1 MSSSSFLLALKVI
14 IFSSLSLD
22 FSLWFTLISTL
33 VLNLSWCSQVIQV
46 GETVDLLELRLR
58 EEMVNS
64 RQSWPIG
71 DQDAGDGWP
80 TRDQDAGGG
89 KEGIGW
95 GRNLKTHL
103 MLMTN
108 LTSVKI
114 PLLVFDGKLKPV
126 G

>member
-1 MSSSSFLLALKVI
+1 M
-14 IFSSLSLD
+14 
-22 FSLWFTLISTL
+22 
-33 VLNLSWCSQVIQV
+33 

-71 DQDAGDGWP
+71 DQDADGDSWP
-80 TRDQDAGGG
+80 TRDQDGGGG

>member
-1 MSSSSFLLALKVI
+1 M
-14 IFSSLSLD
+14 
-22 FSLWFTLISTL
+22 
-33 VLNLSWCSQVIQV
+33 

-71 DQDAGDGWP
+71 DQDAGDSWP
-80 TRDQDAGGG
+80 TRDQDGGG

-126 G
+126 GYFL

>member
-1 MSSSSFLLALKVI
+1 VSSSSFLLALKVI